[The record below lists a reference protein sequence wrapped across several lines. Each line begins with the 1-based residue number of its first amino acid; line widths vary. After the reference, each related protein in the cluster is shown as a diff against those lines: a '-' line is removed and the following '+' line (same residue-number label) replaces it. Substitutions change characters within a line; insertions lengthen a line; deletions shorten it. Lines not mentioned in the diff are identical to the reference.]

1 MTARFVT
8 VALAC
13 LLACPGVATHSAAPE
28 ASRPT
33 ATQPRPTT
41 RPACEAESDASHKPF
56 GENTSTGPIGLG
68 KGSGEDAGEMLRRMM
83 AYTLVILVLGGVGL
97 FVVKKVLPKLGAP
110 QGRNISVL
118 ETVYLGP
125 KKSLHLLRV
134 GTQRF
139 LVAGSRDEI
148 SMLGEV
154 TSAFPDGHEPV
165 ATPGK
170 AGGFLSILKGK
181 DVAGSAADKS

>member
-13 LLACPGVATHSAAPE
+13 LLAWPGVAAHSAAPE
-28 ASRPT
+28 AGST
-33 ATQPRPTT
+33 AATQPRPTT
-41 RPACEAESDASHKPF
+41 RPVQTAKSDPDPKPF
-56 GENTSTGPIGLG
+56 GANTSPGPFALGDRYGKDTG
-68 KGSGEDAGEMLRRMM
+68 DMLRRMM
-83 AYTLVILVLGGVGL
+83 AYTLVILVLGGLGL
-97 FVVKKVLPKLGAP
+97 FVVKKVLPKLGAA

-154 TSAFPDGHEPV
+154 TSAFPDDHEPV
-165 ATPGK
+165 ATTGK
-170 AGGFLSILKGK
+170 AAGFLSILKGK
-181 DVAGSAADKS
+181 DVAGSATDKS

>member
-13 LLACPGVATHSAAPE
+13 LLAWPGVAAHSAAPE
-28 ASRPT
+28 AGRT
-33 ATQPRPTT
+33 TTTQPRPTT
-41 RPACEAESDASHKPF
+41 RPAYKAKSDPDLKPF
-56 GENTSTGPIGLG
+56 GENTSPGLFGLG
-68 KGSGEDAGEMLRRMM
+68 SGSGEDPGDMLRRMM
-83 AYTLVILVLGGVGL
+83 AYTLVILVLGAAAL
-97 FVVKKVLPKLGAP
+97 FVVKKVLPKLGAA

-165 ATPGK
+165 ATAAK
-170 AGGFLSILKGK
+170 ASGFLSILKGK
-181 DVAGSAADKS
+181 GVAGPAADKS